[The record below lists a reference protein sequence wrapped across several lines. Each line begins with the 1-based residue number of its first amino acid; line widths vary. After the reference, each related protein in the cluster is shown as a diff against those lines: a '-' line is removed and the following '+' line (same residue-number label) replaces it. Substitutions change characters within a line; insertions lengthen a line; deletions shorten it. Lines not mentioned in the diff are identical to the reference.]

1 MNKIKNTHKII
12 LLGPQAC
19 GKGTQGK
26 ILSEIFGIERI
37 STGEIFREEIA
48 KKTDLGLKIQNLIA
62 EGQLI
67 SDELTFKLLKKRLA
81 NTECRDGFIL
91 DGYPR
96 SINQVKYLDGITNID
111 FVFEIDISNREAIRR
126 IENRRICD
134 KCGTSYD
141 LKLFPSKKGDKCE
154 KCDGNVVRRADDYPE
169 AIRKRLA
176 TYREQVRPIVRF
188 YKKRRLLIKIN
199 GLNTVEGISEK
210 IKEEIIKRVGEVI

>member
-111 FVFEIDISNREAIRR
+111 FVFEIDISNREAVRR

-176 TYREQVRPIVRF
+176 TYREQVRPIIRF

>member
-1 MNKIKNTHKII
+1 MKKITHKII

-26 ILSEIFGIERI
+26 LLSEIFGIERI

-81 NTECRDGFIL
+81 NTECRNGFIL

-96 SINQVKYLDGITNID
+96 SINQVKYLDDITNID
-111 FVFEIDISNREAIRR
+111 FVFEIDISNREAVRR

-134 KCGTSYD
+134 KCGASYD

-199 GLNTVEGISEK
+199 GLNTVEKISEK
-210 IKEEIIKRVGEVI
+210 IKEEILKRVNVEII

>member
-81 NTECRDGFIL
+81 N
-91 DGYPR
+91 
-96 SINQVKYLDGITNID
+96 
-111 FVFEIDISNREAIRR
+111 
-126 IENRRICD
+126 
-134 KCGTSYD
+134 
-141 LKLFPSKKGDKCE
+141 
-154 KCDGNVVRRADDYPE
+154 
-169 AIRKRLA
+169 
-176 TYREQVRPIVRF
+176 
-188 YKKRRLLIKIN
+188 
-199 GLNTVEGISEK
+199 
-210 IKEEIIKRVGEVI
+210 